1 MNRHLLARFAESVF
15 WLARYVERAENLA
28 RILDVNETFA
38 REAHGGHEWLPVLQM
53 NADEDR
59 FFADGRKLTAKAVVA
74 FYVLDRDNPSSIVAS
89 LRMARENAR
98 ALRHIISTEMWMQ
111 LNVFYN
117 EVAALNQRDLALANL
132 SRLCARIKEAC
143 QTHAGITEGTFY
155 RDEAWCFY
163 AIGKDLERA
172 DQTSRLLDIKYRRLA
187 GAEETPDSAIDVSQ
201 WNALL
206 RSVAGYHAFRR
217 SHPRDLSSAD
227 VAAFLIHERDFP
239 RSMAC
244 CIRQAKVRFEQ
255 LETDHDLP
263 FGRRGSGILNR
274 MTRTLRPRQRAQV
287 GRDAARLHAFV
298 DEFQLQLMALTDETG
313 RVYFGHT
320 GA

>member
-59 FFADGRKLTAKAVVA
+59 FFVDGRKLTAKAVVA
-74 FYVLDRDNPSSIVAS
+74 FYVLDRDNPSSIIAA

-117 EVAALNQRDLALANL
+117 EVAGLGQRDLALANL

-172 DQTSRLLDIKYRRLA
+172 DQTSRLLDIKYRRL
-187 GAEETPDSAIDVSQ
+187 GSAEETPDSAIDVSQ

-217 SHPRDLSSAD
+217 SHPRELTSAD
-227 VAAFLIHERDFP
+227 VAAFLIHERDFA

-244 CIRQAKVRFEQ
+244 CIRQARARFEQ
-255 LETDHDLP
+255 LETDHGLA
-263 FGRRGSGILNR
+263 FGRRGSAILNR
-274 MTRTLRPRQRAQV
+274 MTRTLRPRQRAHV

-298 DEFQLQLMALTDETG
+298 DDFQLQLMALTDETG